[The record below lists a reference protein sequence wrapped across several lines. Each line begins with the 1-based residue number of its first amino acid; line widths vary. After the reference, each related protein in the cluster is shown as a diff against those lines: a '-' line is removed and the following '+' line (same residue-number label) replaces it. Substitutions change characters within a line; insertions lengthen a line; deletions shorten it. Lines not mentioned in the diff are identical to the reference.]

1 MKVLTWLLALAV
13 VFTCTSAEEETTT
26 SSAEST
32 SEEAS
37 SKEDEASSKESKK
50 KKKSAPFLLDLKCSA
65 CAKTASQVH
74 SSLQAYNA
82 TTDVDATGDVDGTL
96 MATTLL
102 SGICA
107 RFVGISI
114 GGYEPNRVF
123 KDLLGDVLNG
133 GSLNIDALS
142 GNAKD
147 EAQLKALCAEFVSG
161 VKAAPKAEAD
171 ADADADAAADV
182 DADASAAVTPGAKL
196 VKLVA
201 KEVVRIR
208 ENDTEYD
215 TKVLKRSQLKTK
227 LCPSI
232 LKKCAK
238 LQKQQQKKWDDYK
251 YDDYSSYK
259 PKKPTTIPVV
269 LTKSERCLMKAM
281 GALEAQHWKKAG
293 SKAACAMKVHT
304 PAAKEGSDADADAED
319 DEDSSSAAKKKRK
332 AARKKKKKE
341 EEKKEKKKAKKKK
354 KKSKKKKTDSD
365 E

>member
-1 MKVLTWLLALAV
+1 MIENAVL
-13 VFTCTSAEEETTT
+13 
-26 SSAEST
+26 
-32 SEEAS
+32 
-37 SKEDEASSKESKK
+37 DEVRIAKNG
-50 KKKSAPFLLDLKCSA
+50 PFLLDLKCSA

-82 TTDVDATGDVDGTL
+82 TTDVDAAGDVDGTL

-114 GGYEPNRVF
+114 GGYKPNRVF

-161 VKAAPKAEAD
+161 VKAAPKAEV
-171 ADADADAAADV
+171 DADAAADA

-238 LQKQQQKKWDDYK
+238 LQKEQQKKWDDYK

-304 PAAKEGSDADADAED
+304 PAAKEGSDADADAD

-354 KKSKKKKTDSD
+354 KKKSKKKKTDSD